1 MSGEFQSHRVSEIKK
16 RGRWVSKFPK
26 TMLEMAFPPS
36 LVDLL
41 VYLSVYLWVDLLVFL
56 SVFPVFWVGDL
67 VS

>member
-1 MSGEFQSHRVSEIKK
+1 
-16 RGRWVSKFPK
+16 
-26 TMLEMAFPPS
+26 MLEMAFPPS